1 MNIELKL
8 KLENVYKEYCLS
20 DLNAIAES
28 NLEVRDLSENEKADN
43 EMFESFVKFRLSVSG
58 GSESSM
64 GSVGCGTVEGFVNEI
79 TLFSDLMDDSVGQY
93 RGDFSYEHLEVLE
106 ELLDENEI
114 EDKVKSKI
122 VKLFEKNYSM
132 NEE

>member
-1 MNIELKL
+1 MNVELKL

-28 NLEVRDLSENEKADN
+28 KLSEDEKADN
-43 EMFESFVKFRLSVSG
+43 EMFKSFVRFRLSVSG

-79 TLFSDLMDDSVGQY
+79 TLFNDLMDDGAGQY
-93 RGDFSYEHLEVLE
+93 RGDFSYENLEALE
-106 ELLDENEI
+106 ELLEESELEDE
-114 EDKVKSKI
+114 VKSKA
-122 VKLFEKNYSM
+122 VELFKKYYEID
-132 NEE
+132 EE

>member
-1 MNIELKL
+1 
-8 KLENVYKEYCLS
+8 
-20 DLNAIAES
+20 
-28 NLEVRDLSENEKADN
+28 
-43 EMFESFVKFRLSVSG
+43 
-58 GSESSM
+58 M

-79 TLFSDLMDDSVGQY
+79 TLFNDLMDDGAGQY
-93 RGDFSYEHLEVLE
+93 RGDFSYENLEALE

-122 VKLFEKNYSM
+122 VKLFEENYNM

>member
-1 MNIELKL
+1 MNVELKL

-28 NLEVRDLSENEKADN
+28 NLSENEKADN
-43 EMFESFVKFRLSVSG
+43 EMFKSFVRFRLSVSG

-79 TLFSDLMDDSVGQY
+79 ILYNNLMDDGSGCY
-93 RGDFSYEHLEVLE
+93 RGDYSYEQLEALEEVLNK
-106 ELLDENEI
+106 NEI
-114 EDKVKSKI
+114 EEQVKSKV
-122 VKLFEKNYSM
+122 VKLFEDNYGW
-132 NEE
+132 NE

>member
-1 MNIELKL
+1 VE
-8 KLENVYKEYCLS
+8 
-20 DLNAIAES
+20 
-28 NLEVRDLSENEKADN
+28 R
-43 EMFESFVKFRLSVSG
+43 R
-58 GSESSM
+58 SSM
-64 GSVGCGTVEGFVNEI
+64 GSVGCGTVKGFVNEI
-79 TLFSDLMDDSVGQY
+79 TLFSDLMDDSTGQY

-122 VKLFEKNYSM
+122 VKLFEKNYNM

>member
-1 MNIELKL
+1 MNVELKL

-20 DLNAIAES
+20 DLDAIAES

-43 EMFESFVKFRLSVSG
+43 EMFKSFVKFRLSVSG

-79 TLFSDLMDDSVGQY
+79 TLFNDLMDDGAGQY
-93 RGDFSYEHLEVLE
+93 RGDFSYENLEALE

-122 VKLFEKNYSM
+122 VKLFEKNYGM
-132 NEE
+132 DEE

>member
-1 MNIELKL
+1 MNVELKL

-28 NLEVRDLSENEKADN
+28 NLSENEKADN
-43 EMFESFVKFRLSVSG
+43 EMFKSFVRFRLSVSG
-58 GSESSM
+58 GSERSM

-79 TLFSDLMDDSVGQY
+79 TLFNDLMDDGAGQY
-93 RGDFSYEHLEVLE
+93 RGDFSYENLEALE

-122 VKLFEKNYSM
+122 VKLF
-132 NEE
+132 NEYYGMDEE

>member
-1 MNIELKL
+1 MNVELKL

-28 NLEVRDLSENEKADN
+28 KLSEDEKADN
-43 EMFESFVKFRLSVSG
+43 EMFKSFVRFRLSVSG

-79 TLFSDLMDDSVGQY
+79 ILFNDLMDDGAGQY
-93 RGDFSYEHLEVLE
+93 RGDFSYENLEALE

-122 VKLFEKNYSM
+122 VKLFEKNYGM